1 MGLNFIENDNG
12 QVIKS
17 MINWYIEIN
26 EIGHINHLYR
36 DHTSVIRP
44 HIMWQG
50 SSVG

>member
-17 MINWYIEIN
+17 MINWYIEVN
-26 EIGHINHLYR
+26 EIGHINHLYKG
-36 DHTSVIRP
+36 HTPEICP